1 MALTA
6 QVSLSNSSVT
16 INETIS
22 VTVAVTNDRGSAAV
36 DVGSVQMNI
45 TPNPSVIGKPS
56 VSIASPTTIPA
67 GETRYFPVGAVAFA
81 PSKPGTS
88 EFAYVISALVYQT
101 DGTGIAATSATV
113 QVSPPDAVMPAASKG
128 QLRLD
133 SNLDSYMILL
143 LAV

>member
-1 MALTA
+1 
-6 QVSLSNSSVT
+6 VT

-22 VTVAVTNDRGSAAV
+22 VTVAVTNGGIAAV